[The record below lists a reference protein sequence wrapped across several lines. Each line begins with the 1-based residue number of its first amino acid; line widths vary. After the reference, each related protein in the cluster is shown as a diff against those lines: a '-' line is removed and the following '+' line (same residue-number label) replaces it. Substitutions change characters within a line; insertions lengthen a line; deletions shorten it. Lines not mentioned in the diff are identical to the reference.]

1 MSSSAWSVQS
11 IGDSRRS
18 SPDADFFVIKRP
30 SQRTFRKLFQSRT
43 PIRCFNS
50 ALRID
55 QCTLRYAKRKIRKL
69 IIRHL
74 DLSKLYGDLPQ
85 SRLDFLKR
93 EVLLDTELSFMI
105 QYEDGWAVDV
115 LVRNL
120 YFQRLKL
127 VEEKLKLA
135 RKTQVWISYS
145 TVKFIA
151 QYILQCHCRRKSLPS
166 CPCVSPER
174 GLISRRTRSA
184 SSRIA
189 LLSARL
195 DSATPSLLHFHS
207 AIVRAGL
214 CTDEHLR
221 QLFRMTPKSRDKFI
235 SQALGKS
242 TLFERVAVMDI
253 LGRMNNE
260 L

>member
-1 MSSSAWSVQS
+1 MLTNDNQ
-11 IGDSRRS
+11 
-18 SPDADFFVIKRP
+18 
-30 SQRTFRKLFQSRT
+30 
-43 PIRCFNS
+43 
-50 ALRID
+50 
-55 QCTLRYAKRKIRKL
+55 
-69 IIRHL
+69 
-74 DLSKLYGDLPQ
+74 
-85 SRLDFLKR
+85 
-93 EVLLDTELSFMI
+93 
-105 QYEDGWAVDV
+105 
-115 LVRNL
+115 
-120 YFQRLKL
+120 
-127 VEEKLKLA
+127 LKLA

-151 QYILQCHCRRKSLPS
+151 QHILQCHCRRKPLPS
-166 CPCVSPER
+166 CPRVSSEL
-174 GLISRRTRSA
+174 GLIGRRTRSA
-184 SSRIA
+184 SSRIT

-235 SQALGKS
+235 LQALGKS

>member
-55 QCTLRYAKRKIRKL
+55 RCTLRYAKRKIRKL

-74 DLSKLYGDLPQ
+74 DLSKLYADLPQ

-93 EVLLDTELSFMI
+93 EVLLDAELSFMI

-115 LVRNL
+115 LIRNL

-127 VEEKLKLA
+127 VKEKLKLA
-135 RKTQVWISYS
+135 RKTQ
-145 TVKFIA
+145 
-151 QYILQCHCRRKSLPS
+151 CHCRRKPLSS
-166 CPCVSPER
+166 CPCVSPEL
-174 GLISRRTRSA
+174 GLIGRRTRSA

-235 SQALGKS
+235 SQALRKS
-242 TLFERVAVMDI
+242 TLFERVAVLDI